1 MLEHDSS
8 ESIRRW
14 AKELRNK
21 YDRIRTPKS
30 ERKQAIKKRHDEI
43 SPLLSPQNIVDLDE
57 PGFRE
62 LFKNLWASGMWGN
75 KDYRA
80 NTILEENGIE
90 KIRISLNGLLYGAE
104 PLETRFD
111 NFNVKYFGMAT
122 ITEIMVTMSPDRYAL
137 LNSKTRKFLQK
148 LDTDQIPRSAFKSA
162 KMLGSDYVKCNEIMM
177 EIAGILSEEY
187 ENKDIDLDLF
197 VALGSA
203 TNR

>member
-1 MLEHDSS
+1 M
-8 ESIRRW
+8 
-14 AKELRNK
+14 
-21 YDRIRTPKS
+21 
-30 ERKQAIKKRHDEI
+30 KK
-43 SPLLSPQNIVDLDE
+43 
-57 PGFRE
+57 
-62 LFKNLWASGMWGN
+62 
-75 KDYRA
+75 
-80 NTILEENGIE
+80 NGIE

-177 EIAGILSEEY
+177 EIAGILNEEY